1 MESDRNDCVAQS
13 ADVDRRRRR
22 SSARR
27 RMYPICI
34 LIFQSVSHL
43 TRYINLDTSRYITSG
58 YVCVWHFGFYH
69 SICDLTKG
77 KYVHI
82 LIYIQYT
89 FRYI

>member
-43 TRYINLDTSRYITSG
+43 TRYIKIHRDTSRQDTFVSGTSVFIIASAILLRENMYIS
-58 YVCVWHFGFYH
+58 
-69 SICDLTKG
+69 
-77 KYVHI
+77 
-82 LIYIQYT
+82 
-89 FRYI
+89 